1 MAQANAPSESAKIP
15 LFYGLTEK
23 DALQPKSWLRRCEQV
38 AIVQNWNDQQRIN
51 GASFALRGPAEDW
64 YQLEVEPLENPT
76 WATFKEKFL
85 GFTLHRCLPYRGG
98 QIWPKILNAHKEKT
112 VSLNYLALAK
122 NIVEFN
128 EILPPYVHD
137 DHLLPANI
145 RQMQG
150 IAALSPLEKQ
160 AFGAWSSQRTRN
172 MDMNMTAMSVFF
184 STLPIDAKDFLLAR
198 PEYDDLV
205 ALKNAVESFIASRS
219 NLSGAVNAIEDVD
232 AIRNGRASTKNAKPD
247 QPRRNITCFY
257 CNKKG
262 HGQQE
267 CRKRA
272 RDGAEMVKPPPKPA
286 GTNQGQQPRRQ
297 GQYGNKVNETS
308 EVQTVQNAFQNHLN
322 HLN

>member
-1 MAQANAPSESAKIP
+1 
-15 LFYGLTEK
+15 
-23 DALQPKSWLRRCEQV
+23 
-38 AIVQNWNDQQRIN
+38 
-51 GASFALRGPAEDW
+51 
-64 YQLEVEPLENPT
+64 
-76 WATFKEKFL
+76 
-85 GFTLHRCLPYRGG
+85 
-98 QIWPKILNAHKEKT
+98 
-112 VSLNYLALAK
+112 
-122 NIVEFN
+122 
-128 EILPPYVHD
+128 
-137 DHLLPANI
+137 
-145 RQMQG
+145 
-150 IAALSPLEKQ
+150 
-160 AFGAWSSQRTRN
+160 
-172 MDMNMTAMSVFF
+172 MSVFF

-272 RDGAEMVKPPPKPA
+272 RDGAEMVKPPPKPS